1 VTETGSRFGRPRG
14 EAVTGPAV
22 APGGGTRETGGPSS
36 PPAAEAASGNG
47 TSASEA
53 ALAGKPDPQGPPPSS
68 GHLDALDGMRAV
80 AAFAVLTFHVAIES
94 ATALQNNFFA
104 ALLSRGDVAVPI
116 FFTLSGLL
124 LYRPY
129 AKSVLEGTGRPST
142 RTYLVKRALRILPA
156 YWLVVIAAMLLWSRD
171 HIGDT
176 KTWLQM
182 VFLAQNYEIHPWWF
196 GLGPKGLAQM
206 WSLCVEVA
214 FYLVL
219 PLVAALL
226 AAFARRGGADAGR
239 RAKRLLLGLAVLAS
253 MSYVW
258 TVLSY
263 YPEYRP
269 YMNTWLPRA
278 WTFFVPGMA
287 LAVVSVWA
295 RREKDGPA
303 SRFVHAVNAS
313 PGTLWLVAALAYA
326 VAASPVTGPRF
337 SGVDGVWSGMFELVL
352 YSTIAVCLVAPCALL
367 SRGDAPVSRLLG
379 NPVMRFFGRISY
391 GVFLW
396 QFVALY
402 MWYDLTEQR
411 PFSGNFLVNLIA
423 VGSVTIAL
431 ATLTYKYIEEPA
443 RGLIRF
449 LRPSAA
455 GTATR
460 SRPEPQTAPAMAGVA
475 ASFTAP
481 SSRPVYPPERV
492 WPPEQAPRAAGARSP
507 RPLSQGRTP

>member
-1 VTETGSRFGRPRG
+1 MTETGSRLRAQD
-14 EAVTGPAV
+14 EPA
-22 APGGGTRETGGPSS
+22 AGTRGS
-36 PPAAEAASGNG
+36 
-47 TSASEA
+47 
-53 ALAGKPDPQGPPPSS
+53 QGPPSPS

-80 AAFAVLTFHVAIES
+80 AAFAVLIFHVAIES

-129 AKSVLEGTGRPST
+129 ARAVLDGTKPPGT
-142 RTYLVKRALRILPA
+142 TTYLVKRALRILPA
-156 YWLVVIAAMLLWSRD
+156 YWLVVATAMFLWSRD
-171 HIGDT
+171 HIGDV

-182 VFLAQNYEIHPWWF
+182 VFLAQNYETHPWWF

-226 AAFARRGGADAGR
+226 AMFARRGGADAGR
-239 RAKRLLLGLAVLAS
+239 RARRLLLGLAALAAI
-253 MSYVW
+253 SYLW

-278 WTFFVPGMA
+278 WTFFAPGMA

-295 RREKDGPA
+295 RQEKDGPA
-303 SRFVHAVNAS
+303 GRFVRAVNAS
-313 PGTLWLVAALAYA
+313 PGTLWLVAGLAYA

-337 SGVDGVWSGMFELVL
+337 SGVDGVWSGVFELAL
-352 YSTIAVCLVAPCALL
+352 YSTIAACLVAPCAML
-367 SRGDAPVSRLLG
+367 SRGDTPVGRLLG
-379 NPVMRFFGRISY
+379 NPVMRYFGRISY

-396 QFVALY
+396 QFIALY
-402 MWYDLTEQR
+402 LWYDLTEQR
-411 PFSGNFLVNLIA
+411 PFSGNFLVNIVA
-423 VGSVTIAL
+423 VG
-431 ATLTYKYIEEPA
+431 TLTIVLAALTYRYVEEPA
-443 RGLIRF
+443 RGL
-449 LRPSAA
+449 LRYLH
-455 GTATR
+455 R
-460 SRPEPQTAPAMAGVA
+460 STV
-475 ASFTAP
+475 S
-481 SSRPVYPPERV
+481 
-492 WPPEQAPRAAGARSP
+492 ARSP
-507 RPLSQGRTP
+507 EPLLQGRTR

>member
-1 VTETGSRFGRPRG
+1 MRAPEQTAAPG
-14 EAVTGPAV
+14 EAGASGEAGALGKAGTLGKA
-22 APGGGTRETGGPSS
+22 AKDGGG
-36 PPAAEAASGNG
+36 
-47 TSASEA
+47 
-53 ALAGKPDPQGPPPSS
+53 PPSAT

-104 ALLSRGDVAVPI
+104 ALLARGDVAVPI

-129 AKSVLEGTGRPST
+129 ARAVLEGTRPPAT
-142 RTYLVKRALRILPA
+142 GTYLVKRALRILPA
-156 YWLVVIAAMLLWSRD
+156 YWLVVAAAMLLWSRD
-171 HIGDT
+171 HLGDL

-182 VFLAQNYEIHPWWF
+182 VFLAQNYELHPWWF

-206 WSLCVEVA
+206 WSLCVEMA

-226 AAFARRGGADAGR
+226 AMFARRGGTSIGQ
-239 RAKRLLLGLAVLAS
+239 RARRLLIGLAVLSAI
-253 MSYVW
+253 SYLW
-258 TVLSY
+258 TVASY

-278 WTFFVPGMA
+278 WTFFAPGMA

-295 RREKDGPA
+295 RREQDGPA
-303 SRFVHAVNAS
+303 ARFVRAVNAS

-337 SGVDGVWSGMFELVL
+337 SGIDGVWSGMFELAL
-352 YSTIAVCLVAPCALL
+352 YSVVAACLVAPCALL
-367 SRGDAPVSRLLG
+367 ASADAPISRLLG

-402 MWYDLTEQR
+402 LWYDLTEQR
-411 PFSGNFLVNLIA
+411 PFSGNFLVNLIV
-423 VGSVTIAL
+423 VGALTIGL
-431 ATLTYKYIEEPA
+431 ATLTYRYVEEPA

-449 LRPSAA
+449 LRPAKA
-455 GTATR
+455 
-460 SRPEPQTAPAMAGVA
+460 
-475 ASFTAP
+475 
-481 SSRPVYPPERV
+481 SRPVSEPVSEPV
-492 WPPEQAPRAAGARSP
+492 
-507 RPLSQGRTP
+507 